1 MIAMVETQ
9 LTKDAVPD
17 WLIVSFCVSTTI
29 LIAVHLFAL
38 LVSICILPN
47 LEVKWGQVII
57 HYNHIFKK
65 PTNKSRGQMGSSCIT
80 LQSTTKSR
88 VQMEWNHRLF
98 SLFLHFALIFCSILT
113 IFTIFLPF
121 EILLLWLFSLC
132 LIEIQFAMIQPKLVK
147 FRPFFFEGKTNV
159 RELYLPLMNNHCYR
173 LNFNFNFRNQGLR

>member
-47 LEVKWGQVII
+47 LEVKWDQVII

-65 PTNKSRGQMGSSCIT
+65 PTTKSRGQMGSSYNT
-80 LQSTTKSR
+80 L
-88 VQMEWNHRLF
+88 
-98 SLFLHFALIFCSILT
+98 
-113 IFTIFLPF
+113 
-121 EILLLWLFSLC
+121 
-132 LIEIQFAMIQPKLVK
+132 
-147 FRPFFFEGKTNV
+147 
-159 RELYLPLMNNHCYR
+159 
-173 LNFNFNFRNQGLR
+173 